1 MVMGRSSPQV
11 GRASGQNGTVG
22 GDGVASGLEPRR
34 AKDTVME
41 PFRNEPYSDF
51 SADEPRDAYLE
62 AIATVTSKLGG
73 HIPLVI
79 GGKPVATDN
88 RITSIDPARPDVVV
102 GTTGSASWAEAR
114 LAIDA
119 SNAAH
124 EDWSRR
130 PASERAEFVH
140 RIGDLMAERK
150 FELSAWMTLEAGKN
164 WVEAEADV
172 AEAIDFCRFYAH
184 QAVRLAEPL
193 PVVPYPGER
202 NESFLI
208 SIGAGVVIPPWNFPL
223 AIPVGMAIGPVA
235 AGNTV
240 VLKPASNTPI
250 LSAHFMDIVA
260 EAGLPDGV
268 INFLP
273 GSGSEVGD
281 FLVDHPDTR
290 FVNFT
295 GSKEVG
301 LRIAQRSSVVH
312 QGQRWLKR
320 AYLEMGGKDATIVD
334 ETADLDNAAD
344 AIVRAA
350 YGFQG
355 QKCSA
360 CSRAIAVSS
369 IHDELLDLVVSKAA
383 ALEVGPGVD
392 NHAVG
397 PVISAAQH
405 RNILEEISRGK
416 DEASLV
422 LGGEAIDRDGGFYI
436 EPTVFADVP
445 PDSRLAQHEIFGPVL
460 SFIRVADFDEA
471 LAVAN
476 GTEYGLTGGLCS
488 SDPQRIERA
497 RREFHVGN
505 LYINRKITGALV
517 GVQPF
522 GGFNMSG
529 SNAKA
534 GSQDYLRLFMEMKSV
549 AQKLD

>member
-1 MVMGRSSPQV
+1 
-11 GRASGQNGTVG
+11 
-22 GDGVASGLEPRR
+22 
-34 AKDTVME
+34 ME

-51 SADEPRDAYLE
+51 SSAAPREAYVE

-79 GGKPVATDN
+79 GGKPVATDD
-88 RITSIDPARPDVVV
+88 RITSIDPARPEVVV

-119 SNAAH
+119 ANAAFK
-124 EDWSRR
+124 DWSRR
-130 PASERAEFVH
+130 PAAERAEFVH

-150 FELSAWMTLEAGKN
+150 FELSAWMTVEAGKN
-164 WVEAEADV
+164 WAEAEGDV
-172 AEAIDFCRFYAH
+172 AEAIDFCRYYAH
-184 QAVRLAEPL
+184 QALRLAETV
-193 PVVPYPGER
+193 PVVEYPGES

-208 SIGAGVVIPPWNFPL
+208 PMGAGVVIPPWNFPL

-273 GSGSEVGD
+273 GAGSEVGD

-301 LRIAQRSSVVH
+301 LRIAQRASVVH
-312 QGQRWLKR
+312 RGQRWLKR

-369 IHDELLDLVVSKAA
+369 IHDELLDLVIAKAA
-383 ALEVGPGVD
+383 ALEVGPAVD
-392 NHAVG
+392 NYAVG
-397 PVISAAQH
+397 PVISATQH
-405 RNILEEISRGK
+405 RSILEEIHRGQ

-422 LGGEAIDRDGGFYI
+422 LGGGAIDLDGGFYI
-436 EPTVFADVP
+436 EPTVFAGVDP
-445 PDSRLAQHEIFGPVL
+445 ESRLAQHEIFGPVL

-471 LAVAN
+471 LTVAN

-488 SDPQRIERA
+488 SDPGRIERA
-497 RREFHVGN
+497 KREFHVGN
-505 LYINRKITGALV
+505 LYINRRITGALV

-534 GSQDYLRLFMEMKSV
+534 GSPDYLRLFMEMKSV
-549 AQKLD
+549 AQKLS